1 MSRNCEKYLEYRNYI
16 LLQKPINSELTYEF
30 IIKYKE
36 WEREEVRLWKDVNR
50 MREIIDR
57 MNVKKR
63 WIVPYENIKKSQKIL
78 LYGAGSAG
86 GDIYEELKKNG
97 YQLAGWIDKNYQ
109 QYEKISEK
117 IDSVESIKKKIF
129 DLVIIAISDETIAN
143 EVEKELVSL
152 YNIAREKIV
161 KI

>member
-1 MSRNCEKYLEYRNYI
+1 
-16 LLQKPINSELTYEF
+16 
-30 IIKYKE
+30 
-36 WEREEVRLWKDVNR
+36 